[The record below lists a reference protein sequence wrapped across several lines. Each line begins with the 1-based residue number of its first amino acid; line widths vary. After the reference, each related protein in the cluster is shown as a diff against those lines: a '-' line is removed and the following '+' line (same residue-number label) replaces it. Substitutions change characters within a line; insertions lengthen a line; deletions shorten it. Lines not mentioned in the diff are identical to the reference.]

1 MPNQSDLNQGTTDIL
16 AARKSVHVA
25 GLRRLLAQCG
35 RSNGLD
41 TKCALS
47 RLPARSRSDK
57 WSREDLRYVFEL
69 LRDVEQ
75 RTRVLRQHIQRSH
88 SEGRFQQKR
97 RIAVEALVGGEL
109 TPDSLVELTAS
120 PGIKQ
125 RNARVHR

>member
-1 MPNQSDLNQGTTDIL
+1 MGLVSVWCQFETRWPKS
-16 AARKSVHVA
+16 AVSARLPRGS
-25 GLRRLLAQCG
+25 G
-35 RSNGLD
+35 RF
-41 TKCALS
+41 
-47 RLPARSRSDK
+47 PARSRSDK